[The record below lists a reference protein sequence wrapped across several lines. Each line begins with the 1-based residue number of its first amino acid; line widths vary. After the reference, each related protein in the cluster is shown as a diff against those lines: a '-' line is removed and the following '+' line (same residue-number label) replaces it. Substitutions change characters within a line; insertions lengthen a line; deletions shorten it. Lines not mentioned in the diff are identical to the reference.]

1 MTCSTCD
8 CLSPADPNEGEI
20 PPTVLENNKLVAP
33 YESVIGLYSLPK
45 AGTLDPD
52 FLMAPFHF
60 IFFGMM
66 LSDAGYGLVLTI
78 LLYLVMKKVKPQG
91 LGGQLVM
98 VCLFGSISTIIWGAL
113 FGGWFGLEW
122 HSAAFCPYE

>member
-1 MTCSTCD
+1 
-8 CLSPADPNEGEI
+8 
-20 PPTVLENNKLVAP
+20 
-33 YESVIGLYSLPK
+33 
-45 AGTLDPD
+45 
-52 FLMAPFHF
+52 MAPFHF

-98 VCLFGSISTIIWGAL
+98 VCLFGSISTIIWGHFWRLVWPGMA
-113 FGGWFGLEW
+113 
-122 HSAAFCPYE
+122 SAAFCPYE

>member
-1 MTCSTCD
+1 
-8 CLSPADPNEGEI
+8 
-20 PPTVLENNKLVAP
+20 
-33 YESVIGLYSLPK
+33 
-45 AGTLDPD
+45 
-52 FLMAPFHF
+52 MAPFHF

-98 VCLFGSISTIIWGAL
+98 VCPSQPLS
-113 FGGWFGLEW
+113 GGHFLAAGLAW
-122 HSAAFCPYE
+122 NGIRCFLSL

>member
-1 MTCSTCD
+1 
-8 CLSPADPNEGEI
+8 
-20 PPTVLENNKLVAP
+20 
-33 YESVIGLYSLPK
+33 
-45 AGTLDPD
+45 
-52 FLMAPFHF
+52 MAPFHF

-98 VCLFGSISTIIWGAL
+98 VCLFGSISTIIWGHFLAA
-113 FGGWFGLEW
+113 GLAW
-122 HSAAFCPYE
+122 NGIRCFLSL